1 MFGADFLANLFLG
14 MFFFGLIFTVASLL
28 LGFANAG
35 DLHIPGFGDAG
46 HADAGNADAGHSGHA
61 DSHAGP
67 GVFNL
72 PTIMATIT
80 WLGGVGYLLRG
91 SLGLPGLLAVPLA
104 IASGL
109 VGGTIMFWLL
119 ARVLW
124 PMMAKPLVD
133 SDYSLPGTL
142 ARVVS
147 PIREDGVGEIVYTKA
162 DSRFTAGAR
171 AADGKAI
178 AKGTEVVILAYE
190 RGLAQV
196 RSVEEMLAERDELRD
211 RGEAS
216 TETA

>member
-46 HADAGNADAGHSGHA
+46 HADAGHSGHA

-91 SLGLPGLLAVPLA
+91 TLGFPALIVVPLA
-104 IASGL
+104 LISGL
-109 VGGTIMFWLL
+109 VGGAIMFWLL

-124 PMMAKPLVD
+124 PTMAKPLSD
-133 SDYSLPGTL
+133 SDYDLPGTL

-162 DSRFTAGAR
+162 DSRYTAGAR
-171 AADGKAI
+171 AADGRAI
-178 AKGTEVVILAYE
+178 AKGTEVVILSYE

-196 RSVEEMLAERDELRD
+196 RSVEELLAEREDGRD
-211 RGEAS
+211 RGEA
-216 TETA
+216 TIETA